1 MQSSLE
7 QRPSLRSGSPQIKPN
22 PKFTWQGHVIATRVW
37 VRKFDGRFLFHT
49 NSREAHDLLSQGTV
63 EVFEPGQDKIAQVLL
78 LRTPGP
84 IFRPI
89 RPKTAHDYKTPPMVW
104 HEGLTYDFKH
114 APLVKDDRWAYELAV
129 TSNRKL
135 VKC

>member
-7 QRPSLRSGSPQIKPN
+7 QRPSLRLRSSQIKPN
-22 PKFTWQGHVIATRVW
+22 PKLRWQGQELATRVW

-49 NSREAHDLLSQGTV
+49 NSREAYELLLRGSV
-63 EVFEPGQDKIAQVLL
+63 EVFEPGQDKIAQLLL

-84 IFRPI
+84 VFRPV

-104 HEGLTYDFKH
+104 HEGLTYDFKR
-114 APLVKDDRWAYELAV
+114 APIIDGHRWAYQLAV

-135 VKC
+135 V